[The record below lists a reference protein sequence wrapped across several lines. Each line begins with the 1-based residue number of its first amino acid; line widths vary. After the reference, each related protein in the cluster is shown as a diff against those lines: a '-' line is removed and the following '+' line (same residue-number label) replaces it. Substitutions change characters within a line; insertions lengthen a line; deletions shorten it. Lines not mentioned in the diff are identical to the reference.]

1 MRNVYIALAAI
12 LVIGGCSASET
23 EAPATTSASGTV
35 ASTVTTTTSN
45 TVTTSATVDTSENS
59 ESVFQLRPGDCY
71 NDVLV
76 GDEYVGEFETLPMVD
91 CDAPHDNEA
100 FASFSF
106 EVEGGLYP
114 GAFAFDDE
122 AIARCGPLF
131 EEYVGSSYE
140 ISRLDFLWLFPTAE
154 SWAGGDRQIDCVL
167 FDYDLNKLMGSMR
180 NSGE

>member
-12 LVIGGCSASET
+12 LLIGGCSASEA

-35 ASTVTTTTSN
+35 ASTPATTTSD
-45 TVTTSATVDTSENS
+45 TAATSTSVDTSESS

-76 GDEYVGEFETLPMVD
+76 DEEYVGEFETLPMVD

-100 FASFSF
+100 YASFVF
-106 EVEGGLYP
+106 NVEGGMYP
-114 GAFAFDDE
+114 GEFAFDDE
-122 AIARCGPLF
+122 AIARCGSLF

-140 ISRLDFLWLFPTAE
+140 ISRLDYLWLFPTAE
-154 SWAGGDRQIDCVL
+154 SWADGDRRVDCVL
-167 FDYDLNKLMGSMR
+167 FDYDLNKLTGSMR